1 MRRTKEDAAE
11 TARQILEAAQKLFL
25 DSGYD
30 NVSLDEIAAAA
41 GVTRG
46 AIHWHFK
53 NKQGLLLA
61 LRHQA
66 IGPFEELAENM
77 AACPGKASLSR
88 FNSVVFEVLCRLQKD
103 PRQQGLSRCMLRL
116 DIALAENN
124 PDCGK
129 TFRQELHAIFARIFR
144 SVERDCGLPPPWNA
158 DSAAS
163 ALYAAVDGIFVS
175 WALGVGTVHLVPD
188 GQLLLK
194 SLFEI
199 WENHGA

>member
-1 MRRTKEDAAE
+1 MKVDRTRIVEEALKLLNEVGVDALSTRLLAE
-11 TARQILEAAQKLFL
+11 RLQVRQPAL
-25 DSGYD
+25 Y
-30 NVSLDEIAAAA
+30 
-41 GVTRG
+41 
-46 AIHWHFK
+46 WHFK
-53 NKQGLLLA
+53 NKQGLLLE

-66 IGPFEELAENM
+66 IRPFEELAENM
-77 AACPGKASLSR
+77 AASPGKASLSR

-103 PRQQGLSRCMLRL
+103 PRQQGMSRCMIRL

-129 TFRQELHAIFARIFR
+129 AFRQELHAIFARIFR

-163 ALYAAVDGIFVS
+163 ALYAAVDGIYVS

-199 WENHGA
+199 WENPDA